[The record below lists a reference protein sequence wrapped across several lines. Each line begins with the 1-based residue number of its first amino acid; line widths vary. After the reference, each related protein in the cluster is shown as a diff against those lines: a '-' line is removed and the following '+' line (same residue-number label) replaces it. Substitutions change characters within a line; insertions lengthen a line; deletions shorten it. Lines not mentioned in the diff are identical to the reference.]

1 MLVFF
6 FCEKACLSNVSLIRW
21 QFSKRKQKNV
31 ATFSSRRGDNSA
43 AARSHSLRFIG
54 AIDKV
59 ANGPLEIRSS
69 SRNGPWKNVQQYFPC
84 VSKIVS
90 NK

>member
-1 MLVFF
+1 MV
-6 FCEKACLSNVSLIRW
+6 LSNASLVRLECC
-21 QFSKRKQKNV
+21 KTKQKNV
-31 ATFSSRRGDNSA
+31 ATFSPRRGDNSG

-69 SRNGPWKNVQQYFPC
+69 SRKAPWKNVQQYFPC